1 MMGVYIAN
9 LAITIATST
18 ILISFILTH
27 DTMTKMPKYH
37 AAGASLLL
45 ILCATCDF
53 TGLFLDGNFPEYRV
67 IHIIVRFIE
76 LSNAPVIPIVMSVS
90 YFEGRKNLYKVF
102 FIVASINAILAF
114 ISIFTG
120 IMYYVTPDNV
130 YHRGPIFFV
139 YHLALLTNSAF
150 FVSSV
155 VRFNHIN
162 QNNNI
167 LPLILILLMIAIGLL
182 CDTMIPGWHFMWQ
195 DISMGMALFYIYYC
209 SIIMHNNPLTGLLN
223 RRSFALRTKYIK
235 KPAVIL
241 FFDINKFKEIND
253 TYGHN
258 YGDKCLVTVAE
269 ILKKVYVRYGYC
281 YRIGGDEFCV
291 IVFKNRDKVDEMN
304 AQFTQLLDEKRK
316 QDEKLPTVAI
326 GKTYFDPKKERFSS
340 ALAKADKAMYDAKQ
354 QSEEIS
360 I

>member
-1 MMGVYIAN
+1 MMSVYIAN
-9 LAITIATST
+9 LAITIATSA

-27 DTMTKMPKYH
+27 DTMTKLPKYH

-45 ILCATCDF
+45 ILCATCEF
-53 TGLFLDGNFPEYRV
+53 TGIILNGNFPEYRV
-67 IHIIVRFIE
+67 LHIIVKFLE
-76 LSNAPVIPIVMSVS
+76 LSNAPIIPIVMSVS

-120 IMYYVTPDNV
+120 TMFYVTADNV
-130 YHRGPIFFV
+130 YRHGPLYFV
-139 YHLALLTNSAF
+139 YHISLLANIAFFITSVMQFNHKNQNSNIIPLLLTI
-150 FVSSV
+150 VMV
-155 VRFNHIN
+155 
-162 QNNNI
+162 
-167 LPLILILLMIAIGLL
+167 AIGFIF
-182 CDTMIPGWHFMWQ
+182 DTMISEWHFIWQ
-195 DISMGMALFYIYYC
+195 VISLSMVMLYIYYC
-209 SIIMHNNPLTGLLN
+209 SIIMNNNPLTGLLN
-223 RRSFALRTKYIK
+223 RRSFAIRTKYIK

-269 ILKKVYVRYGYC
+269 VLKKVYVGYGYC

-304 AQFTQLLDEKRK
+304 ARFTQLLDEKRK
-316 QDEKLPTVAI
+316 FDEKLPTVAI

-354 QSEEIS
+354 QSEGVS
-360 I
+360 V